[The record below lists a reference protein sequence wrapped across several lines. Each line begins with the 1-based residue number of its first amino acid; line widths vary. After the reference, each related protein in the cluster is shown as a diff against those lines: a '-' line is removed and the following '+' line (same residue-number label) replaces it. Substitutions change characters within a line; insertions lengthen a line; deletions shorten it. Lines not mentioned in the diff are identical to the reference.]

1 MDAPNVIF
9 LDIDGTILYQPLDF
23 THVVLGNDIP
33 ELPNSAKKC
42 LDWHKKGYIIILVTG
57 RPETLRQITE
67 KSLSDKG
74 IIYDRLIM
82 GIGPGKRYL
91 INDRDPLYPDC
102 DKAIAINIERNTGI
116 AGINIL

>member
-9 LDIDGTILYQPLDF
+9 LDIDGTLLYQPEDF
-23 THVVLGNDIP
+23 TDVVSGKFVP
-33 ELPNSAKKC
+33 ELPGAVKKC
-42 LDWHKKGYIIILVTG
+42 MEWHKKGYLIILVTG
-57 RPETLRQITE
+57 RPETMRIITE
-67 KSLSDKG
+67 NSLQEHC

-102 DKAIAINIERNTGI
+102 DKAIAINITRNTGI
-116 AGINIL
+116 ENIKI